1 MEVNSSEPHLK
12 HSPIMSSIHSP
23 ITWPQLAFPLLGKAL
38 RSPVHVLAQRWAMGP
53 RVFLK
58 QSPQR
63 LSPSRSSIDTL
74 LLLTHGAYTLMKS
87 WGYGLGMP
95 RGQNSQEN

>member
-1 MEVNSSEPHLK
+1 MEVNPFEPHLK

-23 ITWPQLAFPLLGKAL
+23 ITWPDGCHLWKAWPQLAFPLLGKAL
-38 RSPVHVLAQRWAMGP
+38 RSHVHVLAQRWAMGP

-74 LLLTHGAYTLMKS
+74 RLLTHGAYTLMKS
-87 WGYGLGMP
+87 WG
-95 RGQNSQEN
+95 